1 MKYRL
6 GLCAGIL
13 FFSCLLFGCREKE
26 EKFEGTLTI
35 SFITIGKGDAFLI
48 ETPDKNFYMWDIG
61 KKEDRE
67 QILAVLQKK
76 GVKELEG
83 IFLSH
88 GHKDHA
94 GNLEMLL
101 QEYSVKKLYLSGK
114 DDASYKKTDA
124 KALAK
129 EYDVSV
135 TELAGGENL
144 DLGGA
149 IGEIWLP
156 DKTNY
161 ENENNNSVVM
171 RLAYGKT
178 ACLFTGDMEEEEEA
192 EYLSENRKISANI
205 LKLGHHGE
213 EDATSPALLKRVNP
227 KYGII
232 TGNAEENPES
242 VNTKTQENLEKYG
255 IKPYY
260 SEGKQLGIDFI
271 LDGKEVNVCLLE
283 KE

>member
-1 MKYRL
+1 MRYRVK
-6 GLCAGIL
+6 LCVGMC
-13 FFSCLLFGCREKE
+13 FFLVLLSGCRDKE
-26 EKFEGTLTI
+26 EHYEGTLTV
-35 SFITIGKGDAFLI
+35 SFITVGKGDAFLI
-48 ETPDKNFYMWDIG
+48 ETPNKKFYMWDTG
-61 KKEDRE
+61 KKEDKE
-67 QILAVLQKK
+67 QISAVLQKK

-114 DDASYKKTDA
+114 DDASYKKTDV

-135 TELAGGENL
+135 TKLAGGEKL
-144 DLGGA
+144 ALGGA
-149 IGEIWLP
+149 TGEIWLP
-156 DKTNY
+156 DKTDY
-161 ENENNNSVVM
+161 EKENNNSVVM
-171 RLAYGKT
+171 RLVYGDT
-178 ACLFTGDMEEEEEA
+178 ACLFTGDMEKEEEA
-192 EYLSENRKISANI
+192 EFLSENRKISANI

-213 EDATSPALLKRVNP
+213 DDATSLALLKRVKP
-227 KYGII
+227 EYGII

-242 VNTKTQENLEKYG
+242 VNTQTQENLEKYG
-255 IKPYY
+255 VKPYY
-260 SEGKQLGIDFI
+260 SEGNQLGIDFI
-271 LDGKEVNVCLLE
+271 LDGKEVNVCFVE